1 MLEIT
6 TIGRSNGHL
15 DMPLI
20 KIKSG
25 RPPPASTAGTS
36 ALPHHTFHHQ
46 EKEEKP
52 VIFIIGRQHP
62 GETFSS
68 FIIHGLI
75 NFLLSQHPA
84 VLQLRE
90 TFDFWIMP
98 IANPDGVVLGNY
110 RCNMQGKDI
119 NRCF

>member
-1 MLEIT
+1 MQRHLLALNQLKDIKEHRMFEVCS
-6 TIGRSNGHL
+6 IGRSNGHL
-15 DMPLI
+15 DIPMI

-25 RPPPASTAGTS
+25 RPATHSIPN
-36 ALPHHTFHHQ
+36 HH

-75 NFLLSQHPA
+75 NFLLTSHPA
-84 VLQLRE
+84 VL
-90 TFDFWIMP
+90 
-98 IANPDGVVLGNY
+98 
-110 RCNMQGKDI
+110 
-119 NRCF
+119 